1 MSAGRAPAVRVLGGR
16 WKGRRLTAS
25 AAARP
30 TSGRARQALV
40 NLLGARV
47 PGARV
52 LDLYA
57 GTGGIGIELV
67 SRGAACA
74 VLVEREAAPLLGA
87 LERIGARPE
96 EVRVVAAAV
105 DRALADLARAGER
118 FDIVFADPPYDDDP
132 GLGALDAVAG
142 LLAEGGV
149 LALQVDAGTPVP
161 EFPGLGLRDQ
171 RAYGRNVFLFFGM
184 L

>member
-16 WKGRRLTAS
+16 WKGRRLEAS
-25 AAARP
+25 TAARP

-40 NLLGARV
+40 NLLGSRV

-57 GTGGIGIELV
+57 GTGAVGIELV
-67 SRGAACA
+67 SRGAASA
-74 VLVEREAAPLLGA
+74 VLVEPESAPLARSVARFGA
-87 LERIGARPE
+87 AAGELRI
-96 EVRVVAAAV
+96 VAASAARAV
-105 DRALADLARAGER
+105 AELGRAGER
-118 FDIVFADPPYDDDP
+118 FDIVFADPPYADDLSLNTLA
-132 GLGALDAVAG
+132 GVAAL
-142 LLAEGGV
+142 LSETGV
-149 LALQVDAGTPVP
+149 LALQVDAGTVVP
-161 EFPGLGLRDQ
+161 ALAGLALRDE